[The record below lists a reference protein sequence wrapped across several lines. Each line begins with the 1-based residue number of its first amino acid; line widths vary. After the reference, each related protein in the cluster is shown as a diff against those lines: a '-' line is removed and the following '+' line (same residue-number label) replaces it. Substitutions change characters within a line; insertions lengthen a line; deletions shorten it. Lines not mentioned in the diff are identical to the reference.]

1 MVKLDRNRSDF
12 LIVAPLPWIR
22 VLTARVLVGCC
33 FGIVIDGEAPNEPLA
48 VTEAFGEEGAD
59 EPQPARAKPAISGIT
74 NSATMR
80 RMCKDLRMDDESAA
94 SLLGRRH
101 YRMSASRFVCQSRTV

>member
-33 FGIVIDGEAPNEPLA
+33 FGIVIDGEAPNEPVA
-48 VTEAFGEEGAD
+48 VTAAFEEEEVD
-59 EPQPARAKPAISGIT
+59 EPQPARARPAISGIT
-74 NSATMR
+74 KSATMR
-80 RMCKDLRMDDESAA
+80 RICEDLRMDDESAA

-101 YRMSASRFVCQSRTV
+101 YRMSASRFLCHTRTV